1 MKICFW
7 ATSFQAD
14 NQALASYLS
23 QQPGVEVV
31 VALDDPEA
39 YRREAVWSVLP
50 FEGQLLDRRAPAT
63 LDAIDA
69 LSPDCLIVDN
79 HLPKRRL
86 APRLYVLWHG
96 YGWRVDDL
104 STMKRELGRLVG
116 PVDRP
121 NPAFRWHAFG
131 PDDRAYRIE
140 HSGFAT
146 ENVVAQGS
154 VYSDLLLPGAPRRV
168 ALDLE
173 RVQHHY
179 QIDLRR
185 PTLLLGMT
193 WHHGGAL
200 GHWGDDQA
208 LHEALVAHLERRGAN
223 LLIRM
228 HDRHR
233 YEAADIARM
242 ERLAAASP
250 NVQLKFKSNS
260 PDSLVDLLVS
270 SVMISNYSSFLNA
283 FYHTE
288 RPSIHIDPVARGGGP
303 NYRRHLRFGRLWVK
317 KVRDP
322 MASWKLPPSDVG
334 GLVAHDF
341 EQLLAAVDRALDEP
355 DCCREVARDFNRRHV
370 TLADGKTAERVA
382 QHLERWVSDGT

>member
-23 QQPGVEVV
+23 VQPGVEVL
-31 VALDDPEA
+31 VALDDPER
-39 YRREAVWSVLP
+39 YRQEAVWSLLP
-50 FEGQLLDRRAPAT
+50 FEGHLLDRRAPST
-63 LDAIDA
+63 LDAIETFA
-69 LSPDCLIVDN
+69 PDCLIVDN

-104 STMKRELGRLVG
+104 STMRRELGRLVG
-116 PVDRP
+116 PVDRL
-121 NPAFRWHAFG
+121 NPQFRWHAFG
-131 PDDRAYRIE
+131 PIDRAYRIE
-140 HSGFAT
+140 HSGFAP
-146 ENVVAQGS
+146 ENVLAAGS
-154 VYSDLLLPGAPRRV
+154 IYSDLLMPGGARQV
-168 ALDLE
+168 GLDTS

-179 QIDLRR
+179 QIDLSR

-200 GHWGDDQA
+200 GHWGNDQA
-208 LHEALVAHLERRGAN
+208 LHEALVAHLARRGAN

-242 ERLAAASP
+242 ERLAAANP
-250 NVQLKFKSNS
+250 NVQLKFKSSS

-270 SVMISNYSSFLNA
+270 SAMISNYSSFLNA
-283 FYHTE
+283 FYHTG

-317 KVRDP
+317 KVSDP
-322 MASWKLPPSDVG
+322 MTSWKLPPSDVG

-341 EQLLAAVDRALDEP
+341 GGLLRAVDQALDDPE
-355 DCCREVARDFNRRHV
+355 CCRELSRDFNRRHV
-370 TLADGKTAERVA
+370 TLADGNTAERVA
-382 QHLERWVSDGT
+382 RQLREWLAV